1 MFSRLTKRR
10 FGLQSKAEAETK
22 PAQSPAQASEKAPVS
37 AEQGA
42 DTFTIERDAILV
54 DQKVSTRQEVLSL
67 IAAKMLEKGY
77 VSSDY
82 LDALEA
88 REKAVSTY
96 LMNGIAIPHGVNE
109 AKTLVLKTGLVIVQ
123 VPEGVSWNDQGNKV
137 HLAVGIAAAGN
148 EHNEVLQKLTGV
160 VMDQALATKLG
171 TEADAT
177 AIALALGQPEPAK
190 VAPPPHH
197 GI

>member
-160 VMDQALATKLG
+160 VMGPGTGHKAWNRSRRDSHRARLG
-171 TEADAT
+171 
-177 AIALALGQPEPAK
+177 PAGTCK
-190 VAPPPHH
+190 SGPPPHH